1 MAYVFLI
8 IGNYIFSY
16 FTGTILI
23 VRYSYI
29 LELLLN
35 LLLVL
40 IVGFGGWYFKFWTE
54 GDAKLFLAYTAIIPL
69 SVYSFNYIK
78 YAPSYM
84 IILNTLVPLFLY
96 YVLSILFKSLH
107 SLFGKGLSEIR
118 SYFTFKSMLLNILL
132 LFSISWIPVLLKVVF
147 EVKLNAIIQYAVVI
161 LFSIIVQKTFKG
173 NLLKFFAIISV
184 LRLILDKSIYSFDY
198 VISFFIMVFILVMI
212 DLIINHLGRDVLYRS
227 ATATQLKPGM
237 TIVDIKFNFGSDKSK
252 EEQNKAIQ
260 SLVAF
265 IFKHKKVKLEDNID
279 LGNNDIKAI
288 QKYISDKR
296 LSDISFSV
304 KETMPFAP
312 YLFAGVLLTL
322 YLRGSIFHIFSEP
335 ISYFY
340 DNQLYIAQ
348 LTLGIMIC
356 AIITFVFMYKSKYIT
371 ISETT

>member
-1 MAYVFLI
+1 
-8 IGNYIFSY
+8 
-16 FTGTILI
+16 
-23 VRYSYI
+23 
-29 LELLLN
+29 
-35 LLLVL
+35 
-40 IVGFGGWYFKFWTE
+40 
-54 GDAKLFLAYTAIIPL
+54 
-69 SVYSFNYIK
+69 
-78 YAPSYM
+78 
-84 IILNTLVPLFLY
+84 
-96 YVLSILFKSLH
+96 
-107 SLFGKGLSEIR
+107 
-118 SYFTFKSMLLNILL
+118 
-132 LFSISWIPVLLKVVF
+132 
-147 EVKLNAIIQYAVVI
+147 
-161 LFSIIVQKTFKG
+161 
-173 NLLKFFAIISV
+173 
-184 LRLILDKSIYSFDY
+184 
-198 VISFFIMVFILVMI
+198 MVFILVMI